1 MRGFL
6 LISVC
11 LHAVAVLLLLRV
23 DTIHDDIPRPG
34 QRIELT
40 LQAFSE
46 PVQTAAAT
54 PAPTQEVTPTRA
66 VTEPA
71 WRQQESRTPEP
82 RPASSDR
89 DTLSEPRPAHTDGEA
104 PPAAVA
110 DAQAV
115 SGQRQDVDTVST
127 LRNALASALQA
138 RFRYPR
144 RAQKRGWEGT
154 VVISLRILPDG
165 QLTDIQVAN
174 SSGVPVLDRAAL
186 RSLSEVSIS
195 RHVAWLDGRE
205 IDMLIPVEYRLT
217 DS

>member
-1 MRGFL
+1 MRRFL

-11 LHAVAVLLLLRV
+11 LHAVAALLLLRV
-23 DTIHDDIPRPG
+23 DADRDDVLRAG
-34 QRIELT
+34 QTIELT

-46 PVQTAAAT
+46 PVQQTAAT
-54 PAPTQEVTPTRA
+54 PAPAQGIAPDRVAPTPVAHQHKPSAPEQHLASTDRDAPSAA
-66 VTEPA
+66 VT
-71 WRQQESRTPEP
+71 
-82 RPASSDR
+82 
-89 DTLSEPRPAHTDGEA
+89 DTLTAG
-104 PPAAVA
+104 
-110 DAQAV
+110 AQA
-115 SGQRQDVDTVST
+115 QERAAMKT
-127 LRNALASALQA
+127 LRNALVSALQA

-165 QLTDIQVAN
+165 QLADVHVAN

-186 RSLSEVSIS
+186 RSLSEVSVS

>member
-1 MRGFL
+1 MQRFL

-11 LHAVAVLLLLRV
+11 LHAVAALLLLRV
-23 DTIHDDIPRPG
+23 DANRDDVLRAG
-34 QRIELT
+34 QTIELT

-46 PVQTAAAT
+46 PVQQTAAAQDITPDRMAPT
-54 PAPTQEVTPTRA
+54 PAAHQHKPSAPEQHLASTTR
-66 VTEPA
+66 
-71 WRQQESRTPEP
+71 
-82 RPASSDR
+82 D
-89 DTLSEPRPAHTDGEA
+89 A
-104 PPAAVA
+104 PPAALTDTLTV
-110 DAQAV
+110 DAQA
-115 SGQRQDVDTVST
+115 QERAAMKT
-127 LRNALASALQA
+127 LRNALVSALQA

-165 QLTDIQVAN
+165 QLADVHVAN

-186 RSLSEVSIS
+186 RSLSEVSVS

>member
-1 MRGFL
+1 MRRFL

-11 LHAVAVLLLLRV
+11 LHAVAALLLLRV
-23 DTIHDDIPRPG
+23 DANRDDVLRAG
-34 QRIELT
+34 QTIELT

-46 PVQTAAAT
+46 PVQQTAAAQDIAPERMAPT
-54 PAPTQEVTPTRA
+54 PAAHQHKPSA
-66 VTEPA
+66 
-71 WRQQESRTPEP
+71 PEQHL
-82 RPASSDR
+82 ASTNR
-89 DTLSEPRPAHTDGEA
+89 DA
-104 PPAAVA
+104 PPAALTDTLTV
-110 DAQAV
+110 DAQA
-115 SGQRQDVDTVST
+115 QERAAMKT
-127 LRNALASALQA
+127 LRNALVSALQA

-154 VVISLRILPDG
+154 VVISLRILPEG
-165 QLTDIQVAN
+165 QLADVHVAN

-186 RSLSEVSIS
+186 RSLSEVSVS

>member
-1 MRGFL
+1 MRRFL

-54 PAPTQEVTPTRA
+54 PASTEDVTPART
-66 VTEPA
+66 VTKPVT
-71 WRQQESRTPEP
+71 RQQAPATLEP
-82 RPASSDR
+82 RPANT
-89 DTLSEPRPAHTDGEA
+89 DTET
-104 PPAAVA
+104 PPAPVA
-110 DAQAV
+110 D
-115 SGQRQDVDTVST
+115 RQPDGDPQHDVDTVNT
-127 LRNALASALQA
+127 LRSALASALQA

-165 QLTDIQVAN
+165 QLMNIQVAN

-186 RSLSEVSIS
+186 RSLSKVSIS
-195 RHVAWLDGRE
+195 RHVAWLTDRE
-205 IDMLIPVEYRLT
+205 IDMLIPVEYRLK

>member
-1 MRGFL
+1 MRRFL

-11 LHAVAVLLLLRV
+11 LHAAAALLLLRV
-23 DTIHDDIPRPG
+23 DANRDDVLPAG
-34 QRIELT
+34 QTIELT

-46 PVQTAAAT
+46 PVQQTAAAQDIAPERMAPT
-54 PAPTQEVTPTRA
+54 PAAHQHKPSAPEQHLASTTR
-66 VTEPA
+66 
-71 WRQQESRTPEP
+71 
-82 RPASSDR
+82 D
-89 DTLSEPRPAHTDGEA
+89 A
-104 PPAAVA
+104 PPAALTDTLTV
-110 DAQAV
+110 DAQA
-115 SGQRQDVDTVST
+115 QERAAMKT
-127 LRNALASALQA
+127 LRNALVSALQA

-165 QLTDIQVAN
+165 QLADVHVAN

-186 RSLSEVSIS
+186 RSLSEVSVS

>member
-1 MRGFL
+1 MRHFL

-11 LHAVAVLLLLRV
+11 LHAVAALLLLRV
-23 DTIHDDIPRPG
+23 DAIRDDILQPG
-34 QRIELT
+34 QTIELT

-46 PVQTAAAT
+46 PVQPAAAT
-54 PAPTQEVTPTRA
+54 PIRTQDVSPTRT
-66 VTEPA
+66 VTEPVKG
-71 WRQQESRTPEP
+71 QPKSSIPEP
-82 RPASSDR
+82 RPVNT
-89 DTLSEPRPAHTDGEA
+89 DTDAL
-104 PPAAVA
+104 PAAVA
-110 DAQAV
+110 DTQAV
-115 SGQRQDVDTVST
+115 SGQRHDVDTVHT
-127 LRNALASALQA
+127 LRSELVSALQA

-154 VVISLRILPDG
+154 VVISLRIMPDG
-165 QLTDIQVAN
+165 QLADVHVAN

-186 RSLSEVSIS
+186 RSLSEVSVS

>member
-1 MRGFL
+1 MQRFL

-11 LHAVAVLLLLRV
+11 LHAVAALLLLRV
-23 DTIHDDIPRPG
+23 DANRDDVLRAG
-34 QRIELT
+34 QTIELT

-46 PVQTAAAT
+46 PVQQTAAAQDIAPERMAPT
-54 PAPTQEVTPTRA
+54 PAAHQHKPSAPEQHLASTTR
-66 VTEPA
+66 
-71 WRQQESRTPEP
+71 
-82 RPASSDR
+82 D
-89 DTLSEPRPAHTDGEA
+89 A
-104 PPAAVA
+104 PPAALTDTLTV
-110 DAQAV
+110 DAQA
-115 SGQRQDVDTVST
+115 QERAAMKT
-127 LRNALASALQA
+127 LRNALVSALQA

-165 QLTDIQVAN
+165 QLADVHVAN

-186 RSLSEVSIS
+186 RSLSEVSVS

>member
-1 MRGFL
+1 MRRFL
-6 LISVC
+6 LLSVC

-23 DTIHDDIPRPG
+23 DTIHDDILQPG

-46 PVQTAAAT
+46 PVQAAAAT
-54 PAPTQEVTPTRA
+54 PVSTEDVTPART
-66 VTEPA
+66 VTKPVT
-71 WRQQESRTPEP
+71 RQQAPARPEP
-82 RPASSDR
+82 RPANT
-89 DTLSEPRPAHTDGEA
+89 DTET
-104 PPAAVA
+104 PPAPVA
-110 DAQAV
+110 DTQAV
-115 SGQRQDVDTVST
+115 SDPQHDVDTVNT
-127 LRNALASALQA
+127 LRSALASALQA

-165 QLTDIQVAN
+165 QLMNIQVAN

-186 RSLSEVSIS
+186 RSLSKVSIS
-195 RHVAWLDGRE
+195 RQVAWLADRE
-205 IDMLIPVEYRLT
+205 IDLLIPVEYRLT